1 MKYIF
6 IALAL
11 TLVAISVVLII
22 NKYSDKN
29 CDDSVVTDTKIINPP
44 KDYWFWR
51 SDGTGKE
58 FFKPGNGVYLRQTI
72 ISPTPVYSCDEKT
85 PCKYVPFTDGATCR
99 DKKCATHVNSEIY
112 NNPCCT
118 GEVDK
123 MCAEWI
129 ASNNDELVS
138 ASRAQSCRLFKSLCS
153 SNDSDGNYSSWTDAK
168 CYLKPAGL
176 IDAPFSVSQAR
187 EPFLNLPYA
196 YCNMKITMK
205 VDNASSSVG
214 SRGWGFWDTGIP
226 AQCIWFMN
234 SNGRNADGKPYTA
247 NGFSVLIAGFD
258 EKGKYY
264 VSGKK
269 LADLDDSAHDYEIT
283 WTKNKIEFI
292 MDGKVVFTETQKIP
306 NVNMNFHSWVD
317 NVVYGLDKDGNTQFL
332 YDFFEGTQSQD
343 LIRLEI
349 TQN

>member
-1 MKYIF
+1 MKYVLMT
-6 IALAL
+6 LAL
-11 TLVAISVVLII
+11 VLVISLILVFRRHKSI
-22 NKYSDKN
+22 
-29 CDDSVVTDTKIINPP
+29 DDPVVTDTQIINPP
-44 KDYWFWR
+44 QDYWFWR

-58 FFKPGNGVYLRQTI
+58 FFQPENGVYLRQTI
-72 ISPTPVYSCDEKT
+72 KSPAPIDSCDEKT
-85 PCKYVPFTDGATCR
+85 PCKYVLYTDGATCR
-99 DKKCATHVNSEIY
+99 EKKCATHVNSEIY
-112 NNPCCT
+112 NNPCCS

-129 ASNNDELVS
+129 TSEKNDIVS
-138 ASRAQSCRLFKSLCS
+138 ATRAQSCKLFKSLCNS
-153 SNDSDGNYSSWTDAK
+153 SNVDGNYSSWTDAK
-168 CYLKPAGL
+168 CYLRKAGL
-176 IDAPFSVSQAR
+176 IDAPFSLSQAR
-187 EPFLNLPYA
+187 EPFLNLPYL

-234 SNGRNADGKPYTA
+234 SKGRNADGTPYTA
-247 NGFSVLIAGFD
+247 NGFSVLIAGYD

-264 VSGKK
+264 VSGTK
-269 LADLDDSAHDYEIT
+269 LPDLDDRPHDYEIT

-292 MDGKVVFTETQKIP
+292 IDGKTVFSESQKIP

-317 NVVYGLDKDGNTQFL
+317 NVVYAIDKDGNTQFL
-332 YDFFEGTQSQD
+332 FDFFEGTQSQD
-343 LIRLEI
+343 ILRLEI